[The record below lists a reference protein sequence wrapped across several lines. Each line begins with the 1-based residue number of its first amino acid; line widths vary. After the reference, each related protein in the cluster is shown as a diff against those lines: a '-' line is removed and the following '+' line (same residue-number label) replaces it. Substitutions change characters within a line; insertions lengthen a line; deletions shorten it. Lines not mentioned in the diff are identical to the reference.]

1 MSLLGSRNFCF
12 PFSHGQVSQLIQV
25 MREQIRKRKVKALM
39 QATTM
44 TVIMDDK
51 EDHRVILYRSD
62 IPASEGG
69 EGLLT
74 VLKTGEKSV
83 VDYEDD
89 YCLRMARTVEDG
101 LERLA
106 TPLHGDMDASVLEHL
121 RSIIRFWTS
130 DGLPAALKAG
140 QILSTRLPNLT
151 LVQRDNAHAVRPV
164 KTKPQTPTLVSF
176 SQKSI

>member
-89 YCLRMARTVEDG
+89 YCWRDWPHLYMVTWMLLFWSTFAQSSGSGRPMA
-101 LERLA
+101 
-106 TPLHGDMDASVLEHL
+106 S
-121 RSIIRFWTS
+121 
-130 DGLPAALKAG
+130 LP
-140 QILSTRLPNLT
+140 R
-151 LVQRDNAHAVRPV
+151 
-164 KTKPQTPTLVSF
+164 
-176 SQKSI
+176 